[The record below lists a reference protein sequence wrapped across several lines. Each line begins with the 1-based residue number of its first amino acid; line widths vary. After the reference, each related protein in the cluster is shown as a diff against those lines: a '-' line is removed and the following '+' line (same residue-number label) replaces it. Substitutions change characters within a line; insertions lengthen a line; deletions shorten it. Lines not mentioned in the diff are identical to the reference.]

1 MKAKYGII
9 IALVLLL
16 IITVVKMMHYE
27 ESIREER
34 IITVKVEDETKPL
47 IVEASEEELKRI
59 SLIADY
65 YAIASGDYFKVLNKK
80 VENDKKVNVWDE
92 LFLKGVNIGVAVPG
106 KFPAEFSL
114 SFQQYL
120 EWFRLIGEMNS
131 NVIRTY
137 TILPPEFYEA
147 FLYYNLNNQSKK
159 LYLLQGV
166 WAKIPDDDNYYNQAY
181 NRDFKKEIINVI
193 DLIHGNA
200 LIEAKPGHGHGTY
213 VSNISKYVIGIL
225 LGREWE
231 PKAVILTNHENS
243 LDHYSGKFVSMN
255 HGTAMEAWLAKMMDF
270 TVLYETQTYKAQ
282 RPISFV
288 NWLPLDPMFHNCEFI
303 ESKKVREYDNDLE
316 SLDFTKFH
324 PSDLFYPGIYAA
336 YHAYPYY
343 PDFIYLQNNYANA
356 KNKNGQPDNFYAY
369 LNDLKEQNEGLPLI
383 IAEYGLPSSR
393 GNSHYT
399 PLGLNQGGH
408 SEAEQAE
415 LSIQLTRD
423 IFDTKCGGAI
433 YFEWIDEWFKHN
445 WLVMDFEQPYDNR
458 KLWHNMENPEQN
470 FGIYAYESRNKT
482 IDGKI
487 DDWNNIKIKKNKTQI
502 KADADPAYFYL
513 TTHIP
518 NFDFDNNNIY
528 IAIDTYDEEKGDHR
542 LPFYEKEIDKGIEFL
557 MEFRSK
563 DDAKILVDDQYSIF
577 TDIYNDYIPVYASKE
592 NDNAKFIDQVL
603 LANRKRESLFG
614 KNTDS
619 VLHNRSKLHHG
630 NSSNS
635 TTSNADWFWNDSSDV
650 LELRLTWHLLNV
662 SDPSG
667 RYVLDDKQG
676 TPDIEYTKTEGF
688 NIYLFVSNKNDKIIN
703 NLSITEP
710 YFYSWETWDQPEYQA
725 RLKEVYFSLK
735 DYFQNLN
742 PPESGE
748 DTHFITQEKF
758 SICNFYENR
767 KGAISLSLDDAG
779 FTQFQFALPE
789 LNKYYLKASFGI
801 TDNWLHEMPTL
812 FADEGGFKIKRLGIN
827 EVNEMIAGGHEIS
840 LHGLLHNNYDI
851 NSGISNSSEYLKNS
865 KIRLEQRLDTKLR
878 TIHFPHSD
886 FSNSFISAIENSG
899 LLFGRSGLENIG
911 SNQIGNINYNY
922 LKSILITKKFPDQH
936 QLDSII
942 RQGRDKWTIFSYH
955 HFFPI
960 NSNEYNE
967 YKLSENDKYSN
978 CYSIIPDDFKKQIRL
993 IRNSG
998 YWIAPI
1004 STIGK
1009 YITEKESSEIRTSR
1023 YSNLIFLTVI
1033 NKLDGNIYDQPLTI
1047 EFLTKAKK
1055 VRVSGSDSDGVYDN
1069 RNGNIYFNA
1078 LPNKEV
1084 TIEIID

>member
-9 IALVLLL
+9 IALVALL
-16 IITVVKMMHYE
+16 IITVIKMMRYE

-47 IVEASEEELKRI
+47 IVETSEEELKRI

-65 YAIASGDYFKVLNKK
+65 YSIASGDYFKVLNKK
-80 VENDKKVNVWDE
+80 VEKNEKVNVWDE
-92 LFLKGVNIGVAVPG
+92 IFLKGVNIGVAVPG

-114 SFQQYL
+114 NFEQYL

-137 TILPPEFYEA
+137 TILSSEFYEA

-159 LYLLQGV
+159 LYLMQGV
-166 WAKIPDDDNYYNQAY
+166 WAKIPEDDDYYNQAY
-181 NRDFKKEIINVI
+181 SRDFKKEIIDVI
-193 DLIHGNA
+193 DLIHGNSV
-200 LIEAKPGHGHGTY
+200 IEAKPGHGHGTY
-213 VSNISKYVIGIL
+213 VTDISKYVIGIL

-231 PKAVILTNHENS
+231 PNAMIKTNHKNS
-243 LDHYSGKFVSMN
+243 LDHYSGKFISMN
-255 HGTAMEAWLAKMMDF
+255 QGTAVEAWLAKMMDF
-270 TVLYETQTYKAQ
+270 TVHYETQTYKAQ

-324 PSDLFYPGIYAA
+324 PTDLFYPGIYAA

-356 KNKNGQPDNFYAY
+356 KNKDGQPDNYYAY
-369 LNDLKEQNEGLPLI
+369 LKDLKNQNKGLPLI

-399 PLGLNQGGH
+399 PLGFNQGGH
-408 SEAEQAE
+408 SEEEQAE
-415 LSIQLTRD
+415 LSIQLTKD
-423 IFDTKCGGAI
+423 IYDTKCGGAI

-445 WLVMDFEQPYDNR
+445 WLVMDFEQPYYNR

-470 FGIYAYESRNKT
+470 FGIYAYESRTKT

-487 DDWNNIKIKKNKTQI
+487 NDWDNIKIKKKQI
-502 KADADPAYFYL
+502 QADADAGYFYL

-518 NFDFDNNNIY
+518 DLDFDKNNIY
-528 IAIDTYDEEKGDHR
+528 IAIDTYDEDKGDHR
-542 LPFYEKEIDKGIEFL
+542 LPFFDEEIDNGLEFL
-557 MEFRSK
+557 LEFRSK
-563 DDAKILVDDQYSIF
+563 DDAKILVDDQYSVF

-592 NDNAKFIDQVL
+592 NNNAKFIDQVL
-603 LANRKRESLFG
+603 LVNRGRETLFG
-614 KNTDS
+614 ENIET
-619 VLHNRSKLHHG
+619 VFHNRSKLHHG

-635 TTSNADWFWNDSSDV
+635 KTSNADWFWNDSSEM

-667 RYVLDDKQG
+667 RYVLDDKEG
-676 TPDIEYTKTEGF
+676 TPDIEYSQTDGF
-688 NIYLFVSNKNDKIIN
+688 NIYLFVTDKEN
-703 NLSITEP
+703 NVNPELSLVKP
-710 YFYSWETWDQPEYQA
+710 YFYSWETWKEPKFQS

-735 DYFQNLN
+735 DYFQKLKPLETIDNSKFL
-742 PPESGE
+742 SK
-748 DTHFITQEKF
+748 EKF
-758 SICNFYENR
+758 KICNFFENR
-767 KGAISLSLDDAG
+767 KGAVSLSFDDAG

-801 TDNWLHEMPTL
+801 MDRWLQDTPVL
-812 FADEGGFKIKRLGIN
+812 FADEGSFKIKRLGIN
-827 EVNEMIAGGHEIS
+827 EVKEMLANGHEIS
-840 LHGLLHNNYDI
+840 LHGLFHKNSDNY
-851 NSGISNSSEYLKNS
+851 SGIDYSFEYLKES
-865 KIRLEQRLDTKLR
+865 KVLLEQRLNKKVR
-878 TIHFPHSD
+878 TIHFPPSD
-886 FSNSFISAIENSG
+886 FENSFIEEFENTEI
-899 LLFGRSGLENIG
+899 LFGRGGLDNVGI
-911 SNQIGNINYNY
+911 NQTDNINYKY
-922 LKSILITKKFPDQH
+922 LKSILIKKNFPDQH

-942 RQGRDKWTIFSYH
+942 KQGKDKWTIFSYH

-960 NSNEYNE
+960 NSNEY
-967 YKLSENDKYSN
+967 KLSESGKYSN
-978 CYSIIPDDFKKQIRL
+978 SYSIAPETFKKQIRL

-1004 STIGK
+1004 SIIGK
-1009 YITEKESSEIRTSR
+1009 YIREKENSEIRTTR
-1023 YSNLIFLTVI
+1023 YSNLVFLTII
-1033 NKLDGNIYDQPLTI
+1033 NSLDGNIYDQPLTI
-1047 EFLTKAKK
+1047 EFSTPAKK
-1055 VRVSGSDSDGVYDN
+1055 VIISGSSSDGVYDN
-1069 RNGNIYFNA
+1069 RNGKIYFNA
-1078 LPNKEV
+1078 LPNKEI
-1084 TIEIID
+1084 TIEIIE

>member
-9 IALVLLL
+9 LILVILL

-34 IITVKVEDETKPL
+34 IITVKVEDESKPL
-47 IVEASEEELKRI
+47 IVESSEEELRKI

-65 YAIASGDYFKVLNKK
+65 YSIASGDYFKVLNEKFK
-80 VENDKKVNVWDE
+80 DDKKVYVWDE

-114 SFQQYL
+114 SFEQYL

-159 LYLLQGV
+159 LYLMQGV
-166 WAKIPDDDNYYNQAY
+166 WAKIPEDDDYYNQAY
-181 NRDFKKEIINVI
+181 SRDFKKEIIHVI

-200 LIEAKPGHGHGTY
+200 VIEPKPGHGHGTY
-213 VSNISKYVIGIL
+213 VSDISKYVIGIL

-231 PKAVILTNHENS
+231 PKAVIKTNHENS
-243 LDHYSGKFVSMN
+243 IDHYAGKFISMN

-270 TVLYETQTYKAQ
+270 SVLYETQSYKAQ

-316 SLDFTKFH
+316 SIDFTKFH
-324 PSDLFYPGIYAA
+324 PTDLFYPGIYAA

-343 PDFIYLQNNYANA
+343 PDYIYLQSNYANA
-356 KNKNGQPDNFYAY
+356 INNDGQPDNYFAY
-369 LNDLKEQNEGLPLI
+369 LKDLKEHNIGIPLI

-399 PLGLNQGGH
+399 PLGLDQGGH
-408 SEAEQAE
+408 SEAEQAK
-415 LSIQLTRD
+415 LSLQLSKD
-423 IFDTKCGGAI
+423 IYDTKCGGAI

-445 WLVMDFEQPYDNR
+445 WLVMDFEQPYYNR

-470 FGIYAYESRNKT
+470 FGIYAYECRNIT
-482 IDGKI
+482 IDGKTN
-487 DDWNNIKIKKNKTQI
+487 DWDNLKIKKNKTQI
-502 KADADPAYFYL
+502 VADADAAYFYL

-518 NFDFDNNNIY
+518 NFDFAKNNIY
-528 IAIDTYDEEKGDHR
+528 IAIDTYDEDKGDHR
-542 LPFYEKEIDKGIEFL
+542 LPFYDKEIDNGIEFL
-557 MEFRSK
+557 LEFRSK
-563 DDAKILVDDQYSIF
+563 DNAKILVDDQYSIF

-592 NDNAKFIDQVL
+592 NYNAKFIDQIL
-603 LANRKRESLFG
+603 LANRKRETLFG
-614 KNTDS
+614 NNIDS

-635 TTSNADWFWNDSSDV
+635 TTSNADWFWNDLSDV
-650 LELRLTWHLLNV
+650 LEIRLTWHLLNV

-667 RYVLDDKQG
+667 RYVLDDKEE
-676 TPDIEYTKTEGF
+676 TPDIEYSQTDGF
-688 NIYLFVSNKNDKIIN
+688 NIYLYVSDKQDNVIDESS
-703 NLSITEP
+703 LTKP
-710 YFYSWETWDQPEYQA
+710 YFYSWETWKEPAFQT

-742 PPESGE
+742 PPESAE
-748 DTHFITQEKF
+748 HSDFLSQEKF

-767 KGAISLSLDDAG
+767 KGAISLSFDDAG

-801 TDNWLHEMPTL
+801 TDFWLQESPTL
-812 FADEGGFKIKRLGIN
+812 FADEGSFKIKRLGIN
-827 EVNEMIAGGHEIS
+827 EVKEMIAAGHEIS
-840 LHGLLHNNYDI
+840 MHGLLHNNSYI
-851 NSGISNSSEYLKNS
+851 NPESDNKYSFLKNA
-865 KIRLEQRLDTKLR
+865 KIKLEQRLNTKFL

-886 FSNSFISAIENSG
+886 FDKSVVSDIENAG
-899 LLFGRSGLENIG
+899 LLFGRSGLDNTG
-911 SNQIGNINYNY
+911 SNQSGNINFSY
-922 LKSILITKKFPDQH
+922 LKSILITKNFPDQH

-942 RQGRDKWTIFSYH
+942 KQGRGKWTIFSYH
-955 HFFPI
+955 HFFPF
-960 NSNEYNE
+960 NSNEY
-967 YKLSENDKYSN
+967 KLLESGRYNKS
-978 CYSIIPDDFKKQIRL
+978 YSIIPDYFKKQIRL

-1009 YITEKESSEIRTSR
+1009 YISEKEVSEIRVTR
-1023 YSNLIFLTVI
+1023 YSNLIFLTII
-1033 NKLDGNIYDQPLTI
+1033 NKLDGNIYDQALTI
-1047 EFLTKAKK
+1047 EFSTSAKK
-1055 VRVSGSDSDGVYDN
+1055 VRVSGSRSDGVYNN
-1069 RNGNIYFNA
+1069 RDGNIYFNA